1 MHSASLISHAAGTMY
16 MRRACL
22 IHVAIA
28 TWDMHMGAARSSL
41 YEYAVPSACTCRRT
55 SMAVGCLPG
64 SSLEESV
71 GIRRKVVGRLW
82 DAELTLWSTIRNY
95 PLAASQPVS
104 PRSSWLSCPLTR
116 NPPDGGRVWGF
127 GQTLFQLTPDQPE
140 KDLFRACS
148 DFSGRLSFLRC

>member
-1 MHSASLISHAAGTMY
+1 
-16 MRRACL
+16 
-22 IHVAIA
+22 
-28 TWDMHMGAARSSL
+28 MHMGAARSSL

-82 DAELTLWSTIRNY
+82 DAELTLWSTIIYY

-127 GQTLFQLTPDQPE
+127 GQTLFQTSLKRT
-140 KDLFRACS
+140 
-148 DFSGRLSFLRC
+148 FSGHVQIFQGAYLFYAADPTYRTSLHCTTVGVLGTF